1 MMHVQTVIIFG
12 KLLHIFWQI
21 SYLYFASLVISI
33 CSGDGCHLVKPTVI
47 LKLEK
52 TRRKMK

>member
-33 CSGDGCHLVKPTVI
+33 CSGDGLAVI
-47 LKLEK
+47 LSNQ
-52 TRRKMK
+52 R